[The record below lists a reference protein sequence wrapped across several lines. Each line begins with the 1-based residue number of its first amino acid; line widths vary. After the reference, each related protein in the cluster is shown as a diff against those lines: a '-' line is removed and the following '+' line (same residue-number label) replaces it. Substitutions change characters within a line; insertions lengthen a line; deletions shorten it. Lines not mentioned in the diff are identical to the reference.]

1 MKEKIQKWLGILP
14 DEKIYGY
21 LDKKITSRLDKQV
34 ARLRKSDIDRHRDL
48 MKRVETLEN
57 N

>member
-21 LDKKITSRLDKQV
+21 LDKKIISRLDKQV